1 MRKNSDFPDRR
12 IFNSLV
18 VERLFKTK
26 RGTGKGGKSN
36 QYFVNALHLLQ
47 SIKIR
52 LAIGTSIFFFFFKYV
67 SKTYHVAKFS
77 SSPLPPFPM
86 KNQRYTHYKQ
96 LQFFAKN

>member
-52 LAIGTSIFFFFFKYV
+52 LAIGTSIFFFFLNTFQKRI
-67 SKTYHVAKFS
+67 TLQN
-77 SSPLPPFPM
+77 SPPPPSPPS
-86 KNQRYTHYKQ
+86 R
-96 LQFFAKN
+96 